1 MINKRGVHNLVY
13 RHMAQKTMY
22 EDDKKR
28 KSKYDT
34 QYWLQY
40 TKEKFEESRN
50 WRGTNVELQW
60 FVNYMYYK
68 GYQNLKY
75 DRVTGTFVK
84 DNRNPLTFY
93 VNHTYMVCR
102 AIRNAVIKT
111 QPTWDVDA
119 LPYGQLDADTSRILG
134 EYLAF
139 QYDKLGLEDKTNKA
153 LLYGL
158 LYGLGIY
165 QYGYDDRADNGEGNV
180 WIEVLDPFDTYI
192 DPYCTGIEDAR
203 YVVKVTS
210 KPYEL
215 IVKNPN
221 YDKKVVENLST
232 TSNLSESDY
241 KNLILNNE
249 NNVANSGKNIILHET
264 WCVTED
270 GIRVITTANN
280 EILRNE
286 LTDFDKLPFEI
297 YQPDI
302 NIGTIYGE
310 GWVKNIVPLNK
321 AINYL
326 ETSRLEYNI
335 LINKGRLLV
344 PKGAGIKSVTN
355 QNGEKIQY
363 KQGFKPEFLP
373 TPPMGSDVDKQLSSL
388 NVYLQTI
395 GAANEAF
402 MGVTPTG
409 IKSGIAI
416 ETLIAS
422 NFNQL
427 YDLVNNLSNTL
438 ARLGEDILK
447 MGYKYQLLSK
457 PFRTSEGDYWSVVGG
472 EAQEDVERLMKTIQ
486 LPSNP
491 EVKVRITSGVAHT
504 KEGKRD
510 ILMTLRAGGDV
521 SRKTLLE
528 NLDIDAEE
536 EQQRIDEEMLP
547 QMPPEM
553 GEIPGGMSAEA
564 GMPEGMPV

>member
-1 MINKRGVHNLVY
+1 
-13 RHMAQKTMY
+13 MY
-22 EDDKKR
+22 EDDKQR
-28 KSKYDT
+28 KGKYDKT
-34 QYWLQY
+34 YWLQY

-75 DRVTGTFVK
+75 DKTTGNFVK
-84 DNRNPLTFY
+84 DVRNPLTFY

-119 LPYGQLDADTSRILG
+119 LPYGELDSDTSRILG

-139 QYDKLGLEDKTNKA
+139 QYDRLGLEDKTNKA

-215 IVKNPN
+215 IKDNPN
-221 YDKKVVENLST
+221 YDKKIVEDLST

-249 NNVANSGKNIILHET
+249 NNVANTGKNIILHET
-264 WCVTED
+264 WCVTKE
-270 GIRVITTANN
+270 GVRVITTANN

-286 LTDFDKLPFEI
+286 LTDFEKLPFEI

-373 TPPMGSDVDKQLSSL
+373 TPPMGSDVDRQLSSL

-409 IKSGIAI
+409 VKSGIAI

-438 ARLGEDILK
+438 ARLGEDILR

-457 PFRTSEGDYWSVVGG
+457 PFRTSEGDYWSVIGG

-547 QMPPEM
+547 QMPPDM
-553 GEIPGGMSAEA
+553 GGMPTGGITPETPL
-564 GMPEGMPV
+564 PEGMQLQV

>member
-1 MINKRGVHNLVY
+1 
-13 RHMAQKTMY
+13 MAQNTMY

-28 KSKYDT
+28 SKKYDKE
-34 QYWLQY
+34 YWLQY
-40 TKEKFEESRN
+40 TKEKFEESKN
-50 WRGTNVELQW
+50 WRGSNVELQW

-68 GYQNLKY
+68 GFQNLKY
-75 DRVTGTFVK
+75 DKITGTFVK

-93 VNHTYMVCR
+93 VNHTYMICR
-102 AIRNAVIKT
+102 AIRNAVVKT

-119 LPYGQLDADTSRILG
+119 LPYGELDNDTSRILG

-215 IVKNPN
+215 IKDNPN
-221 YDKKVVENLST
+221 YDKKIVEDLST

-249 NNVANSGKNIILHET
+249 NNVANTGKNIILHET
-264 WCVTED
+264 WCVTKE
-270 GIRVITTANN
+270 GVRVITTANN

-286 LTDFDKLPFEI
+286 LTDFEKLPFEI

-373 TPPMGSDVDKQLSSL
+373 TPPMGSDVDRQLSSL

-409 IKSGIAI
+409 VKSGIAI

-438 ARLGEDILK
+438 ARLGEDILR

-457 PFRTSEGDYWSVVGG
+457 PFRTSEGDYWSVIGG

-547 QMPPEM
+547 QMPPDM
-553 GEIPGGMSAEA
+553 GGMPTGGITPETPL
-564 GMPEGMPV
+564 PEGMQLQV

>member
-1 MINKRGVHNLVY
+1 
-13 RHMAQKTMY
+13 MAKKSIEQGNQEKAKKGEYDKT
-22 EDDKKR
+22 
-28 KSKYDT
+28 
-34 QYWLQY
+34 YWLDY
-40 TKEKFEESRN
+40 TEKKFEESKN
-50 WRGTNVELQW
+50 WRGSNVELQW

-75 DRVTGTFVK
+75 DKTTGTFVK
-84 DNRNPLTFY
+84 DVRNPLSFY
-93 VNHTYMVCR
+93 VNHTYMICR
-102 AIRNAVIKT
+102 AIRNAVMKT

-119 LPYGQLDADTSRILG
+119 LPYASVDADTSRILG

-139 QYDKLGLEDKTNKA
+139 EYEKIGLEDKTNKA

-158 LYGLGIY
+158 LYGLGIF
-165 QYGYDDRADNGEGNV
+165 QYGYDDRADDGEGNV

-192 DPYCTGIEDAR
+192 DPYCSSVEDAR
-203 YVVKVTS
+203 YIVKVMS

-215 IVKNPN
+215 IEKNPA
-221 YDKKVVENLST
+221 YDKKIVENLPT
-232 TSNLSESDY
+232 TSELSESDY

-249 NNVANSGKNIILHET
+249 NNVNQDSKNVILHET

-270 GIRVITTANN
+270 GIRVITTCSG

-286 LTDFDKLPFEI
+286 ITDFDKLPFEF

-302 NIGTIYGE
+302 NIGGVYGE

-321 AINYL
+321 ASNYL

-355 QNGEKIQY
+355 QNGEKISY

-373 TPPMGSDVDKQLSSL
+373 TPPMGSDVDKQINALGTYMQL
-388 NVYLQTI
+388 I

-402 MGVTPTG
+402 IGQTPTG
-409 IKSGIAI
+409 VKSGIAI

-427 YDLVNNLSNTL
+427 YDLVNNLANCL

-447 MGYKYQLLSK
+447 MGYQYQLLTK
-457 PFRTSEGDYWSVVGG
+457 PFRTETGEYYGIIGG
-472 EAQEDVERLMKTIQ
+472 GQQPEDLERLLAVATI
-486 LPSNP
+486 PRNP
-491 EVKVRITSGVAHT
+491 EVKVRITSGIAHT

-510 ILMTLRAGGDV
+510 ILMGLRGAGDV
-521 SRKTLLE
+521 SRRTLLE
-528 NLDIDAEE
+528 NLDIDPEE
-536 EQQRIDEEMLP
+536 EKERLEEEM
-547 QMPPEM
+547 MPPEPPM
-553 GEIPGGMSAEA
+553 PQGMEGMDPEA
-564 GMPEGMPV
+564 PLPEGMQLQV